1 MTFDYSL
8 RKETLTFTHMCR
20 KSYAGYAILY
30 FILFIVAN
38 VTLSTIKYDKPLPV
52 LQTGSI
58 FMVKSIYSFFI

>member
-20 KSYAGYAILY
+20 KSYAILY

-38 VTLSTIKYDKPLPV
+38 VTLSILKYDKPLLV

-58 FMVKSIYSFFI
+58 FTVKSLYSLFI

>member
-20 KSYAGYAILY
+20 KSYAILY
-30 FILFIVAN
+30 FILVAN
-38 VTLSTIKYDKPLPV
+38 VTLSILKYDKPPLV

-58 FMVKSIYSFFI
+58 FMVKSLYSFFI

>member
-20 KSYAGYAILY
+20 KSYAILY
-30 FILFIVAN
+30 FILVAN
-38 VTLSTIKYDKPLPV
+38 VTLSILKYDKPLLV

-58 FMVKSIYSFFI
+58 FMVKSLYSFFI

>member
-38 VTLSTIKYDKPLPV
+38 VTVTIKYDKPLPV

>member
-20 KSYAGYAILY
+20 KSYAILY

-38 VTLSTIKYDKPLPV
+38 VTLSTNKINHCLCSKPAV
-52 LQTGSI
+52 FS
-58 FMVKSIYSFFI
+58 

>member
-20 KSYAGYAILY
+20 KSYAGYSILY

>member
-8 RKETLTFTHMCR
+8 RKETLTVTHMCR
-20 KSYAGYAILY
+20 KSYAILY

-38 VTLSTIKYDKPLPV
+38 DAVDEYDKPLPV

-58 FMVKSIYSFFI
+58 FVVKSLYSFFI